1 MEIITSVFC
10 DFFMTWHDKY
20 LTCWGWSTRDHP
32 LRIKHGYKR
41 QPMSIVD
48 PLIPPAIIHKNLY
61 SWFAYTGL
69 SDPVQYIPWWCRLG
83 SFCGGIY
90 VFQIYICV
98 GYMLQT
104 ILGVY
109 VSWIYILVLD
119 THYLESLLERLG
131 VHFQK
136 YGYMPPTIWGENF
149 VIRYIMPTVGGWM

>member
-1 MEIITSVFC
+1 
-10 DFFMTWHDKY
+10 MTWHDKY

-109 VSWIYILVLD
+109 VSWIHLLVLD
-119 THYLESLLERLG
+119 THHVEWLLGCSGAGLG
-131 VHFQK
+131 RIYILLGK
-136 YGYMPPTIWGENF
+136 TPKKWK
-149 VIRYIMPTVGGWM
+149 IRKI